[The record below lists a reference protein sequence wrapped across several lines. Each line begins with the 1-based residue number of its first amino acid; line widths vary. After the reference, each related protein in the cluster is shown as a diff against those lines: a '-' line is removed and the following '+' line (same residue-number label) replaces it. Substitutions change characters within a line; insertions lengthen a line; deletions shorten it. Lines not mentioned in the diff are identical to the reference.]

1 MSHSFHHLFYYPAL
15 AGLAVLFTSFRLNM
29 AWVTIV
35 SLVYVAVSLTVEDGI
50 DIEAGDEKA
59 LLARITVMYAV
70 VAAVNL
76 ATRLERIRWKQGRR
90 AAGRASCRGT
100 LRLHGRRNCDLRD
113 TA

>member
-1 MSHSFHHLFYYPAL
+1 
-15 AGLAVLFTSFRLNM
+15 M

-35 SLVYVAVSLTVEDGI
+35 SLVYVTVSLTVEDGL

-76 ATRLERIRWKQGRR
+76 ATRFERIRWRHAMER
-90 AAGRASCRGT
+90 ERASCCGT
-100 LRLHGRRNCDLRD
+100 QRLHGRRNRDLRD

>member
-1 MSHSFHHLFYYPAL
+1 
-15 AGLAVLFTSFRLNM
+15 M

-35 SLVYVAVSLTVEDGI
+35 SLVYVTVSLTVEDGI

-59 LLARITVMYAV
+59 LLARIMVMYAV

-76 ATRLERIRWKQGRR
+76 ATRFERIRWRHAMER
-90 AAGRASCRGT
+90 ERASCRGT
-100 LRLHGRRNCDLRD
+100 QRVYVRRNRDLRD

>member
-35 SLVYVAVSLTVEDGI
+35 SLVYVTVSLTVEDGI

-76 ATRLERIRWKQGRR
+76 ATRFERIRWRHAMER
-90 AAGRASCRGT
+90 ERASCRGT
-100 LRLHGRRNCDLRD
+100 QRLHGRRNCDLRD